1 MDEDSEPDPRLG
13 AFARDVLSIEIEG
26 PSRPQLTLVDIPGLI
41 ANATKGVTDADVKMV
56 AEITDHYISQP
67 RTICL
72 AVISAT
78 NDHANQP
85 ILTKVRKYDPGGDRT
100 LGIITKPDRLSSGS
114 GSEKAFISLAQNDD
128 VFFKLGWHVLK
139 NRSFEE
145 GNSSLMERN
154 IAEQTF
160 FRTSNFKTL
169 PKECVGI
176 NALRIRL
183 SVLLFEHIKQ
193 ELPKLRQDLE
203 NALTDTEHQLSIM
216 GSRRSTPEDCKA
228 YLSQ

>member
-1 MDEDSEPDPRLG
+1 M
-13 AFARDVLSIEIEG
+13 
-26 PSRPQLTLVDIPGLI
+26 TLVDIPGLI
-41 ANATKGVTDADVKMV
+41 ANATKGVTDADVKTV
-56 AEITDHYISQP
+56 AEITDRYISQP

-85 ILTKVRKYDPGGDRT
+85 ILTEVRKYDPDGDRT
-100 LGIITKPDRLSSGS
+100 LGIITKPDRVPAGS
-114 GSEKAFISLAQNDD
+114 GREKAFISLAQNED

-145 GNSSLMERN
+145 GNTSLMERN

-160 FRTSNFKTL
+160 FHTSNFKTL
-169 PKECVGI
+169 PRESVGI
-176 NALRIRL
+176 DTLRSRL
-183 SVLLFEHIKQ
+183 SLLLFEHVKR
-193 ELPKLRQDLE
+193 ELPKLRQALE
-203 NALTDTEHQLSIM
+203 NALADTNSQLGLM
-216 GSRRSTPEDCKA
+216 GSPRSTPNDCRA